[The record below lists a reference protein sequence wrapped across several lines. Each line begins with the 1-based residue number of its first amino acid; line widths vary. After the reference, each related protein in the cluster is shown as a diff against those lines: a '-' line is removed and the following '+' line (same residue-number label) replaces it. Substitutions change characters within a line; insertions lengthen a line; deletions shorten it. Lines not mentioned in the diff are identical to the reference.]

1 MIKED
6 SMSNRNDSSDSLP
19 GCIIFLIL
27 GAIALPLIGLYYILS
42 GGSDDRKALGWVL
55 FIAGCILWLCAL
67 TYRG

>member
-1 MIKED
+1 
-6 SMSNRNDSSDSLP
+6 MSRRNDSDSLP

-27 GAIALPLIGLYYILS
+27 GAIALPLIVS
-42 GGSDDRKALGWVL
+42 GGSDERKALGWVL